1 MCKYLNKILGFS
13 RTGFD
18 DQAQELGRIHVC
30 VNASQR
36 GKIARGSPEY
46 FVTPPYL
53 DEGFGLLGL
62 ETVSWR
68 YGRLAGGHNLF
79 LIGING
85 RFLLE
90 DSTTSPKAP

>member
-1 MCKYLNKILGFS
+1 MAMSIYTSPIFAHYRVLGKYLNKILGFS

-46 FVTPPYL
+46 FVTPSYL
-53 DEGFGLLGL
+53 DEGIGLLALG
-62 ETVSWR
+62 TVS
-68 YGRLAGGHNLF
+68 
-79 LIGING
+79 
-85 RFLLE
+85 
-90 DSTTSPKAP
+90 